1 MTIPYG
7 WNGTLDK
14 KVETGEEYAFVE
26 NMRVPNKTNPYRAVV
41 QEVRQEGDMVRMNL
55 KVTKPDPNKRYSE
68 GQEITRRWH
77 RQEPNSGT
85 TTIYKNY
92 EAGTNDYPDNNSVQ
106 FNSSGL

>member
-41 QEVRQEGDMVRMNL
+41 QEVKQEGDMVRMDL

-85 TTIYKNY
+85 TTIYKHY

-106 FNSSGL
+106 FNRPEL